1 MVPRVSDVPRL
12 VLLNGPPG
20 TGKSTIAELYAN
32 QHPYVLNLDIDR
44 LRCLVGG
51 WRTRVDETGALVR
64 SMALAM
70 AAAHLGA
77 GHDVLVP
84 QYVGRLS
91 QFDRFAAVARDRGAT
106 FVELVLMDTRQR
118 SLERFVRRADT
129 GAHPWHEQPADEVA
143 RMYDRLIEVV
153 ASRPGS
159 TLIPSEDGSP
169 AQTYELLLSV
179 LEPGPTPRPRAVAVV
194 VQHGRVLVVARQA
207 HGRKYAVLPGGGL
220 ERGEPPEQAVLRE
233 LLEETT
239 LTAAVERPLW
249 RARHRDREAA
259 YFLMTDVRGVP
270 TLSGEEARAHGPENR
285 YGLRWA
291 GADELATMNLQPA
304 EIREL
309 VTWLLRS
316 HD

>member
-1 MVPRVSDVPRL
+1 
-12 VLLNGPPG
+12 
-20 TGKSTIAELYAN
+20 
-32 QHPYVLNLDIDR
+32 
-44 LRCLVGG
+44 
-51 WRTRVDETGALVR
+51 
-64 SMALAM
+64 
-70 AAAHLGA
+70 
-77 GHDVLVP
+77 
-84 QYVGRLS
+84 
-91 QFDRFAAVARDRGAT
+91 
-106 FVELVLMDTRQR
+106 
-118 SLERFVRRADT
+118 
-129 GAHPWHEQPADEVA
+129 
-143 RMYDRLIEVV
+143 
-153 ASRPGS
+153 
-159 TLIPSEDGSP
+159 
-169 AQTYELLLSV
+169 
-179 LEPGPTPRPRAVAVV
+179 
-194 VQHGRVLVVARQA
+194 
-207 HGRKYAVLPGGGL
+207 
-220 ERGEPPEQAVLRE
+220 VLRE

>member
-1 MVPRVSDVPRL
+1 MPRL
-12 VLLNGPPG
+12 VLLNGPPAV
-20 TGKSTIAELYAN
+20 GKSTVAELYADR
-32 QHPYVLNLDIDR
+32 HPYVLNLDIDR

-118 SLERFVRRADT
+118 SLERFARRADT

-153 ASRPGS
+153 ASRPRS
-159 TLIPSEDGSP
+159 TVIPSDDGNLV
-169 AQTYELLLSV
+169 QTYELV
-179 LEPGPTPRPRAVAVV
+179 VGALEPSSGPRPRAVAVV
-194 VQHGRVLVVARQA
+194 VQHGRVLVVRRRAR
-207 HGRKYAVLPGGGL
+207 GRQYTVLPGGGL
-220 ERGEPPEQAVLRE
+220 EPGESSEQAVLRE
-233 LLEETT
+233 LFEETT
-239 LTAAVERPLW
+239 LTARVQRQLW
-249 RARHRDREAA
+249 RAWHRDREAT

-316 HD
+316 QD